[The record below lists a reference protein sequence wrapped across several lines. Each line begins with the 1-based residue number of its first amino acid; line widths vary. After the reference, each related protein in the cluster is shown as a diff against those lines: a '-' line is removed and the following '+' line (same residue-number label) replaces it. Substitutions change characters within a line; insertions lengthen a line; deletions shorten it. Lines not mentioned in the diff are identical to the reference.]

1 MSWNNGFPIVSIGAL
16 VAWFLSGGCTPTQ
29 EVPSH
34 AIYATSEG
42 TPSAM
47 LRETYGNL
55 PLHFEENLGQTA
67 AQVRFLSR
75 GPNFTAF
82 LTPSETVLTLRPPAK
97 GNTKRS
103 EVLIQPSASSPP
115 NVRPQMLS
123 APPRPSDP
131 APQTRHAAPVV
142 RMQLVGTNPA
152 PHIAGAAPLLGKAN
166 YCVGHDQARWQ
177 TAVPT
182 YGKVKYT
189 AIYLGIDLVYYGKQ
203 HQLEYDFV
211 VAPGADPTSIRLV
224 FTDQAGQPLP
234 H

>member
-1 MSWNNGFPIVSIGAL
+1 
-16 VAWFLSGGCTPTQ
+16 
-29 EVPSH
+29 
-34 AIYATSEG
+34 
-42 TPSAM
+42 M

-55 PLHFEENLGQTA
+55 PLHFEENLGQTD

-115 NVRPQMLS
+115 NIRPQMLS

-131 APQTRHAAPVV
+131 APQPRHAAPVV

-152 PHIAGAAPLLGKAN
+152 PHIAGAAPLLAKAN
-166 YCVGHDQARWQ
+166 YFVGHDQGRWQ

-189 AIYLGIDLVYYGKQ
+189 AIYLGINLVYYGKQ

-224 FTDQAGQPLP
+224 FTDQARQPLL

>member
-16 VAWFLSGGCTPTQ
+16 VAWFLSDGCTPTQ

-55 PLHFEENLGQTA
+55 PLHFEENLGQTD
-67 AQVRFLSR
+67 AQIRFLSR

-115 NVRPQMLS
+115 NIRPQMLS

-131 APQTRHAAPVV
+131 APQPRHAAPVV

-152 PHIAGAAPLLGKAN
+152 PHIAGAAPLLGK
-166 YCVGHDQARWQ
+166 R
-177 TAVPT
+177 
-182 YGKVKYT
+182 
-189 AIYLGIDLVYYGKQ
+189 II
-203 HQLEYDFV
+203 
-211 VAPGADPTSIRLV
+211 S
-224 FTDQAGQPLP
+224 
-234 H
+234 

>member
-16 VAWFLSGGCTPTQ
+16 VAWFLSDGCTPTQ

-55 PLHFEENLGQTA
+55 PLHFEENLGQTD
-67 AQVRFLSR
+67 AQIR
-75 GPNFTAF
+75 F

-115 NVRPQMLS
+115 NIRPQMLS

-131 APQTRHAAPVV
+131 APQPRHAAPVV

-152 PHIAGAAPLLGKAN
+152 PHIAGAAPL
-166 YCVGHDQARWQ
+166 R
-177 TAVPT
+177 P
-182 YGKVKYT
+182 
-189 AIYLGIDLVYYGKQ
+189 
-203 HQLEYDFV
+203 
-211 VAPGADPTSIRLV
+211 
-224 FTDQAGQPLP
+224 
-234 H
+234 